1 MARAKMSVV
10 PPGAKGTTILTG
22 LLGQAVCA
30 QLAGAADNNSAAAM
44 PNTGRRVNDFG
55 KWTMLISLQQMQSMM
70 PLACANTVTQAKKAG

>member
-30 QLAGAADNNSAAAM
+30 QAAEVVDKRIAAAI
-44 PNTGRRVNDFG
+44 PKTGRRV
-55 KWTMLISLQQMQSMM
+55 K
-70 PLACANTVTQAKKAG
+70 

>member
-30 QLAGAADNNSAAAM
+30 REPALDQASRAAPLVSSIS
-44 PNTGRRVNDFG
+44 RRLERTLRMVC
-55 KWTMLISLQQMQSMM
+55 LQGEGMFAPS
-70 PLACANTVTQAKKAG
+70 